1 MSGIQSIEEAEL
13 LSLIEKGNKKAFELV
28 YKDYFGQISYYAF
41 KIIDNPEQSK
51 DIASDILVQ
60 IIARPRHFKSLRH
73 LKNYL
78 FLATRHACLHFL
90 GQQKREQSTLDE
102 LHYLADGLDWESD
115 VEQIRA
121 SVVSAVYEQ
130 LKSLPKGCAEVFRLI
145 YFEGK
150 SIKEVAEQLDI
161 STKTVLNQKQTA
173 AKLLKAVLLQKGL
186 LSLFVVFFGE
196 L

>member
-1 MSGIQSIEEAEL
+1 MSGIKSIEETEL
-13 LSLIEKGNKKAFELV
+13 LSLIEKGNRRAFELV
-28 YKDYFGQISYYAF
+28 YKDYFGQLSYYAF
-41 KIIDNPEQSK
+41 KIIDNPEESK

-60 IIARPRHFKSLRH
+60 IIARPKQFKSLSH

-90 GQQKREQSTLDE
+90 GQQKREQFTFDE
-102 LHYLADGLDWESD
+102 LHNLADEADWESD
-115 VEQIRA
+115 VERVRA

-130 LKSLPKGCAEVFRLI
+130 LNALPKGCAEVFRLI

-150 SIKEVAEQLDI
+150 SITEVAEQLEI

-173 AKLLKAVLLQKGL
+173 AKLLKAALLKKGL
-186 LSLFVVFFGE
+186 LALFVVFFGE